1 MSGTETLARQLRL
14 NTNSPTSR
22 QVLNNLD
29 DTVASFVTRFR
40 CGNINRELPREVMEM
55 AVEQALQHSSKV
67 RKLLTD
73 RRFIK

>member
-1 MSGTETLARQLRL
+1 MSGTETLARQLSL
-14 NTNSPTSR
+14 NINSPTSR

-29 DTVASFVTRFR
+29 DTVASFVARFR

-55 AVEQALQHSSKV
+55 TVEQALQHSSKV

-73 RRFIK
+73 RRFI